1 MQLIKEA
8 DKLTLGLTLNVKV
21 PHVVMSFMSTQRY
34 RFLSIS
40 WLTQYQRLLYK
51 NPRVTLEIV
60 RTLNLATFLPM
71 EEGEPDHDCS
81 EVVDEIYASCPDIQ
95 DQAITSPEITLCSN
109 GSRYLQEGS

>member
-1 MQLIKEA
+1 
-8 DKLTLGLTLNVKV
+8 
-21 PHVVMSFMSTQRY
+21 MSLMGTQGY
-34 RFLSIS
+34 RFLSNS
-40 WLTQYQRLLYK
+40 QLTQYQDLLYK

-81 EVVDEIYASCPDIQ
+81 KVVDKVYTGRSDLQ
-95 DQAITSPEITLCSN
+95 DQVITSPEITLCSN